1 MFWKFTVLSNIIHT
15 KYNTLHLEYMYFKIV
30 SQNFTA
36 GNLVHIC
43 KVGGILWATQQVQ
56 VEYNS
61 SL

>member
-1 MFWKFTVLSNIIHT
+1 
-15 KYNTLHLEYMYFKIV
+15 MYFKTV
-30 SQNFTA
+30 GQNFTA